1 MDPGKQSTSI
11 ISGPEEALTEPVGA
25 QASVEKTREELTG
38 GLDVGEC
45 EKRAREMLR
54 VGSDASV
61 AFAGPAHLGAPRVPL
76 PPREMDH
83 SPSAWV

>member
-11 ISGPEEALTEPVGA
+11 ISGPEKALTEPVGT
-25 QASVEKTREELTG
+25 QASVEETQEELTG

-61 AFAGPAHLGAPRVPL
+61 AARGPQCPVVA
-76 PPREMDH
+76 
-83 SPSAWV
+83 